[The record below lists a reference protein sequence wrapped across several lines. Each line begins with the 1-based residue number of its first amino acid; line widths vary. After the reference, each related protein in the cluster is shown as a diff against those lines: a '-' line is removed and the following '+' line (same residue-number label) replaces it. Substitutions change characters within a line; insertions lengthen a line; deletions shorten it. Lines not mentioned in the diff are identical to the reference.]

1 MVKLN
6 LRLAG
11 EMAQWIKYLSCNH
24 EAQSLDPQKSLPSQ
38 ANVAGTV
45 GDL

>member
-11 EMAQWIKYLSCNH
+11 ETAPWIKYLLRNH
-24 EAQSLDPQKSLPSQ
+24 KARSLVSQNSLPSQ